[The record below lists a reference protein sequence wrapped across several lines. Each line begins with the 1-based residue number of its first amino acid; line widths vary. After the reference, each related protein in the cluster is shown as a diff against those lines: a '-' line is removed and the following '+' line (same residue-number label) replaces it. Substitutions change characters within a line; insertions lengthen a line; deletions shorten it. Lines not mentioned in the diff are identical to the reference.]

1 MQYDVQQR
9 AHQQKKE
16 NKLRDHSPFQG
27 PNSFKAITPGSAI
40 TTSAIT
46 RWQNLLTE
54 LRTTPTPFRSSQR
67 ADKQATHSAHLPQ
80 FVAWE
85 SREVRKSWSEMQH
98 CYSHPNAFSSL
109 NLCWNTYSLVTVLY
123 QCSFSF
129 APWRTTLP
137 QKEQDI
143 SNTN

>member
-85 SREVRKSWSEMQH
+85 SREVRKELIRDAALLFTSKCIQLFE
-98 CYSHPNAFSSL
+98 F
-109 NLCWNTYSLVTVLY
+109 VLKH
-123 QCSFSF
+123 
-129 APWRTTLP
+129 L
-137 QKEQDI
+137 
-143 SNTN
+143 